1 MNHISQNIAYCFAY
15 FILEYRNDNN
25 SRLHYLSW
33 IQLINAPFEKRVSS
47 GLIIFSE
54 RSIRNDIRILRSDI
68 LGFNVSIQFENGI
81 YSYSEPNFS
90 IYGRPIKE
98 KELLLEI
105 QDLLVEKFD
114 FLIHTNH
121 EKIYDKS
128 R

>member
-1 MNHISQNIAYCFAY
+1 M
-15 FILEYRNDNN
+15 
-25 SRLHYLSW
+25 
-33 IQLINAPFEKRVSS
+33 
-47 GLIIFSE
+47 IIFSE

-68 LGFNVSIQFENGI
+68 LGFNAPIQCENGI